1 MVVDLGSGTGL
12 STRPWAPVAE
22 EVVGVEPNAAMLRQA
37 EAITPEAN
45 VRYVNASAYAT
56 GLTDGC
62 ADLVTASQSLQWMRP
77 ERVFPEIARI
87 LRPGGV
93 FCAYAYFAL
102 QTPLW
107 EPEEEFGVVRE
118 RTGAIRRE
126 RGLVQETWP
135 VTAERLEESGVFR
148 LVRELALHSVDAGDA
163 ERLIGFAL
171 SQGSVSTLLEAG
183 ATEEDVGLDRLRATA
198 ARMPEPVPWW
208 ISYRVWLGLR

>member
-93 FCAYAYFAL
+93 FYLRDLIFSCDPG
-102 QTPLW
+102 Q
-107 EPEEEFGVVRE
+107 V
-118 RTGAIRRE
+118 GAIVEAWLARASRQPDVGWTRPELEIHLRE
-126 RGLVQETWP
+126 EYSTFNWLLEPMLVRAGFAIRE
-135 VTAERLEESGVFR
+135 ADHAESGLYSSYTCVK
-148 LVRELALHSVDAGDA
+148 LA
-163 ERLIGFAL
+163 
-171 SQGSVSTLLEAG
+171 
-183 ATEEDVGLDRLRATA
+183 
-198 ARMPEPVPWW
+198 
-208 ISYRVWLGLR
+208 